1 MNIPHDIS
9 QYNHHFKDYTELR
22 VQENR
27 VARISLTNGDVTGN
41 VSSAQSG
48 VSARVFKDG
57 NWGFSSAPEFND
69 HSVGRVVKSS
79 TENVRF
85 MNLKDTSRCGLI
97 LPDTMADYEM
107 DFSTKKPRENQKYWV
122 DFAREVDGYLEKKF
136 PELLSRN
143 VMVAGTD
150 MEKSLST
157 SDGSKSYSL
166 TPRSFLVVSVAIE
179 KDGNPVNLYEF
190 FGGLGQM
197 EDNLLSPSD
206 YFPKLDELV
215 GRLKQKADGIFPKA
229 GLQNVILDADLAGIL
244 AHEAIG
250 HTTEADLVLGG
261 SVAGDLM
268 GQEVVSPLITL
279 IDYANT
285 YAGKTC
291 PVPVYV
297 DDEGTPSKD
306 TVIIKDGVLK
316 SFMHNKESAQ
326 HFETQPDGNARAYA
340 FSDEPLIRMRNTAFV
355 PGTSSLDEMISS
367 IDDGYYLTKSSNGQA
382 DSTSEFM
389 FGIAMGYEIK
399 NGKIGRAIKETTIS
413 GIAFDVLKTVDMIS
427 EEMSW
432 SAGGM
437 CGKKQWIPV
446 GMGGPA
452 IKCKVNIGG
461 R

>member
-1 MNIPHDIS
+1 M
-9 QYNHHFKDYTELR
+9 KD
-22 VQENR
+22 
-27 VARISLTNGDVTGN
+27 
-41 VSSAQSG
+41 
-48 VSARVFKDG
+48 
-57 NWGFSSAPEFND
+57 
-69 HSVGRVVKSS
+69 
-79 TENVRF
+79 
-85 MNLKDTSRCGLI
+85 
-97 LPDTMADYEM
+97 
-107 DFSTKKPRENQKYWV
+107 
-122 DFAREVDGYLEKKF
+122 
-136 PELLSRN
+136 
-143 VMVAGTD
+143 
-150 MEKSLST
+150 
-157 SDGSKSYSL
+157 
-166 TPRSFLVVSVAIE
+166 
-179 KDGNPVNLYEF
+179 
-190 FGGLGQM
+190 
-197 EDNLLSPSD
+197 
-206 YFPKLDELV
+206 
-215 GRLKQKADGIFPKA
+215 
-229 GLQNVILDADLAGIL
+229 VILDADLAGIL

-261 SVAGDLM
+261 SVAREYM
-268 GQEVVSPLITL
+268 GRQVASELVTL
-279 IDYANT
+279 IDYANSVE
-285 YAGKTC
+285 GKTC
-291 PVPVYV
+291 PVPVYI
-297 DDEGTPSKD
+297 DDEGTPSED
-306 TVIIKDGVLK
+306 TVIIKDGELK
-316 SFMHNKESAQ
+316 SFMHNKDSAR
-326 HFETQPDGNARAYA
+326 HFETTPTGNARAYA